1 MYPEYERI
9 SEFMNEAKLLEQTE
23 MRIQDIFELTVTRNA
38 KNKVAT
44 YVDSKG
50 RLKSYTYKE
59 FKNNALI
66 MGFAINRILKNN
78 EKGSKVILK
87 VANNP
92 HWGEVFYAISMAG
105 FVPVLLD
112 ARLSKDNTINMAKQ
126 SKAIAIISDD
136 LYEYDIKKLSLDDL
150 RREKKP
156 NPAFKPDW
164 ANEVIFCSSGTTGDA
179 KLMVFNGANL
189 SHQIMASLKMPEE
202 TKTLMYPKKYGDLNI
217 LAMIP
222 FHHIF
227 GFVAVFLW
235 FTFYGK
241 NLLYPASNATNDLL
255 SICQKGD
262 VTHVF
267 SVPLLWDSLAQ
278 SVQRQVDMMGE
289 EYQEMLA
296 HIIAINVGECEDTLS
311 LKEKI
316 MIKTLQK
323 KLLGRKVKY
332 CISGGGYLSDKTS
345 RFINGLYYPLYNG
358 YGMTEIGVSSVEL
371 SPDVKV
377 RLLGAIG
384 KPLNGVT
391 YKVLSNDSNNPN
403 RGELLIKSGIVH
415 IREIIGGVEQE
426 ATIDEEGYFHSGD
439 IAEILEDGRVM
450 IKGRIKDI
458 IINSDGENIFPDEL
472 EVYFKKV
479 PHVSNLCIL
488 GVSKKQSKDE
498 DIVLVLELDNSI
510 SDEEFEAL
518 GQTIKEIEAN
528 LPKKVKLDNVFVAKG
543 KLPIANN
550 MKVKRFVIKEALESE
565 STEYLSLGAKRE
577 EKTFEGYD
585 VELVNSI
592 REPLREMF
600 SKILYLPKFK
610 ITDNGHWI
618 NDLGGDSMSYVELLQ
633 TIEKDF
639 DVKIP
644 EELYGQLVNINDF
657 TEEIIKLKNDGK

>member
-1 MYPEYERI
+1 MYPEYEKVQENI
-9 SEFMNEAKLLEQTE
+9 NEAKLLLDTD
-23 MRIQDIFELTVTRNA
+23 MTIQNIFELTISRNA
-38 KNKVAT
+38 KNKAAT
-44 YVDSKG
+44 YVNSKG
-50 RLKSYTYKE
+50 KLKSYSYKE
-59 FKNNALI
+59 FGDNAKI
-66 MGFAINRILKNN
+66 MGFALNRILKDFNKN
-78 EKGSKVILK
+78 SKIILK
-87 VANNP
+87 VGNNP
-92 HWGEVFYAISMAG
+92 HWGEAFYAISMAG
-105 FVPVLLD
+105 YVPVLLD

-126 SKAIAIISDD
+126 SQAVAIISDD

-156 NPAFKPDW
+156 NPTFKPEW
-164 ANEVIFCSSGTTGDA
+164 ANEVLFCSSGTTGDA
-179 KLMVFNGANL
+179 KLMVFNGQNL
-189 SHQIMASLKMPEE
+189 CHQILSSLKLPEE
-202 TKTLMYPKKYGDLNI
+202 TKTLMYPKKMGELNI

-235 FTFYGK
+235 FTYYGK

-289 EYQEMLA
+289 EYQEMLS
-296 HIIAINVGECEDTLS
+296 HIIAWNVGESQEPLS

-316 MIKTLQK
+316 MIKMLQR

-332 CISGGGYLSDKTS
+332 CISGGGYLSEKTS

-358 YGMTEIGVSSVEL
+358 YGMTEVGVTSVEL
-371 SPDVKV
+371 SPDVKT
-377 RLLGAIG
+377 RLIGAIG

-391 YKVLSNDSNNPN
+391 YKIVSSNPKTPN
-403 RGELLIKSGIVH
+403 RGELCIKSGVVH
-415 IREIIGGVEQE
+415 IREIIGGVEKD
-426 ATIDEEGYFHSGD
+426 AALDEEGYFHSGD
-439 IAEILEDGRVM
+439 IAEILDDGRVM

-472 EVYFKKV
+472 EVYFKKI
-479 PHVSNLCIL
+479 PHVTNLCIL

-498 DIVLVLELDNSI
+498 DIVLVLEIDNSI
-510 SDEEFEAL
+510 TDEEFQGL
-518 GQTIKEIEAN
+518 GKMIKEIEAN

-565 STEYLSLGAKRE
+565 STEYLSLNAKRE
-577 EKTFEGYD
+577 EKKFDGYD
-585 VELVNSI
+585 IELVNSI
-592 REPLREMF
+592 REPLREAF

-633 TIEKDF
+633 FVEKEF

-657 TEEIIKLKNDGK
+657 TEEIIKLKEDKK